1 MRIALRSKSTF
12 GPSEFLILFAFI
24 TGKNSLEPLLEG
36 LLAEIHLDLRSRGF
50 GQNRIGNLRI
60 THISV
65 RCRTLIHWAKVTN
78 ESMKIHRNPLFK
90 KNGRKTLKQFIGN
103 LSAVAW
109 NRSKAQ
115 AKHFRK
121 LHWKHAEGVFLKHLF
136 MSNLYFEKYHFTGN
150 SIGDQPSTF
159 ATLVPDGF
167 RIPSLIPSLA
177 FVLSSHL
184 WLGITSQD
192 PRDSKRAGDSKPTCR
207 TQGVGTTFCAHTKA
221 GKWPQARGT
230 HPPPPLQN
238 SNTVLASKFK
248 CPAPKYKYVA
258 PKLKHTAPNFKYMI
272 FLYQS
277 KVPLSENNF
286 YSVALRTR
294 TLKIRNR
301 SMHRNTSNR
310 KTEHHSIPSGGYSRG
325 PKIGTYSDREF

>member
-1 MRIALRSKSTF
+1 M
-12 GPSEFLILFAFI
+12 
-24 TGKNSLEPLLEG
+24 
-36 LLAEIHLDLRSRGF
+36 
-50 GQNRIGNLRI
+50 
-60 THISV
+60 
-65 RCRTLIHWAKVTN
+65 N

-103 LSAVAW
+103 LSAVTW

-115 AKHFRK
+115 AKYFRK

-192 PRDSKRAGDSKPTCR
+192 PWDSKRAWDSKRTSR

-221 GKWPQARGT
+221 GK
-230 HPPPPLQN
+230 
-238 SNTVLASKFK
+238 
-248 CPAPKYKYVA
+248 
-258 PKLKHTAPNFKYMI
+258 
-272 FLYQS
+272 
-277 KVPLSENNF
+277 
-286 YSVALRTR
+286 
-294 TLKIRNR
+294 
-301 SMHRNTSNR
+301 
-310 KTEHHSIPSGGYSRG
+310 
-325 PKIGTYSDREF
+325 